1 MYYWLQDENEKEN
14 LSGEEHDAESTRIQT
29 QIISQQN
36 AMRSQ
41 IGQPSVLKAGNLD
54 ALTKNPDQ
62 ERAKKKMKTKLHF

>member
-1 MYYWLQDENEKEN
+1 MYYHSQDENEKEN
-14 LSGEEHDAESTRIQT
+14 LTGEEHDAESTRIQT

-54 ALTKNPDQ
+54 SFTKNPDQ
-62 ERAKKKMKTKLHF
+62 QRAKKKMKTKLHF